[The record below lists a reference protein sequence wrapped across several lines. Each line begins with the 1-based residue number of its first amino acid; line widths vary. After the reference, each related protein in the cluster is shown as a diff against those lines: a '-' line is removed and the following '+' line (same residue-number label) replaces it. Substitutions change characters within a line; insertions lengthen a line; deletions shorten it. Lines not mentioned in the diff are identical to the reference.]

1 MGAVR
6 KTKKYKYEDK
16 KDEKICA
23 YQSGKYKEKRNM
35 SNIDAEILAI
45 YLAFKRYIYNLPE
58 ESGETYGVLGTTSLF
73 PRISIYPN
81 ESPGFT
87 AQLFKFGYLNR
98 VYAKPNLQELSK
110 LPLHLISSVKNYAQ
124 GDGVYCRFFSISME
138 SKDLQVYFPTIN

>member
-1 MGAVR
+1 
-6 KTKKYKYEDK
+6 
-16 KDEKICA
+16 
-23 YQSGKYKEKRNM
+23 M